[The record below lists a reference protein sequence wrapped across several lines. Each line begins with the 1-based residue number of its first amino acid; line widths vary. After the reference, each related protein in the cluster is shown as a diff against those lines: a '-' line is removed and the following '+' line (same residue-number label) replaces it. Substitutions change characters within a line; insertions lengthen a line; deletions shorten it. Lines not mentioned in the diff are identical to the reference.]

1 MTYLELRVGI
11 LVKDE
16 YQHDMGVTFIIA
28 WSLTLNNSAYN
39 WNPVPDNN
47 VTTHIYTYR
56 SCIYFKTYC

>member
-28 WSLTLNNSAYN
+28 
-39 WNPVPDNN
+39 
-47 VTTHIYTYR
+47 
-56 SCIYFKTYC
+56 